1 MISTHPGIAIA
12 EKFKPIHA
20 VALGVIHRSISVL
33 ISGIISSHHQ
43 VKAILLNFELPLEF
57 KTLFCEKFQAG
68 IHSINVIKFALIP

>member
-12 EKFKPIHA
+12 EKFELIPA
-20 VALGVIHRSISVL
+20 VAPGVIHGDISVL

-57 KTLFCEKFQAG
+57 KTLFCEKLQAG
-68 IHSINVIKFALIP
+68 IHYIGIIESAPVL

>member
-57 KTLFCEKFQAG
+57 KTLFCEKLQAG
-68 IHSINVIKFALIP
+68 IHYIGIIESALVF